1 MKKIFALFIS
11 AALALTAVGCG
22 GNTTDTSSASSSAEA
37 TTQENTETTKTDST
51 EATDAADTE
60 TATSQDASST
70 EPLNIAYLVSAN
82 LGDMSFYD
90 SAYSGLQL
98 AEEKLGATVDVTE
111 CGNDVAKFKD
121 ALLDAAE
128 SNKNYDL
135 IILGSP
141 FLEQLETYA
150 DDYPDKEFI
159 IFDTDIDRSKS
170 ATQFN
175 NVYCI
180 TYKSNEASFLA
191 GYLATKLT
199 SSGAEGFND
208 QNMISFLGGRDN
220 PVVNDFLVGYV
231 DGALN
236 ASPDVKVA
244 YSYANSYTDSAKGKE
259 LALSMFNQGS
269 DVCFAVAGGTGTG
282 AIEAAIEKNA
292 YIIGVD
298 MDQALLYKETKPEYS
313 SVIFTSV
320 LKNVGPSVYDA
331 VEAKQ
336 NGTLEMGT
344 TVKLGIAEGGV
355 GLADNEFFTA
365 IVPEE
370 LRTEVK
376 ELEAKVTSGDIKI
389 ASAYD
394 EGLDVTTFLEK
405 VKP

>member
-11 AALALTAVGCG
+11 ATLALTAVGCG
-22 GNTTDTSSASSSAEA
+22 STSTEPTSTTA
-37 TTQENTETTKTDST
+37 ST
-51 EATDAADTE
+51 EATSEENSQEATD
-60 TATSQDASST
+60 ATSTEATNAATSEESSNT

-150 DDYPDKEFI
+150 DDYPEKEFV
-159 IFDTDIDRSKS
+159 IFDTDIDRTKS
-170 ATQFN
+170 ASEFS
-175 NVYCI
+175 NVHCI

-199 SSGAEGFND
+199 TSGAEGFNE
-208 QNMISFLGGRDN
+208 QKMISFLGGRDN

-231 DGALN
+231 DGALK
-236 ASPDVKVA
+236 ADPEVKVA
-244 YSYANSYTDSAKGKE
+244 YSYANSYTDSAKGKD
-259 LALSMFNQGS
+259 LTLSMFNQGS
-269 DVCFAVAGGTGTG
+269 DICFAVAGGTGTG
-282 AIEAAIEKNA
+282 AIEAAIEKKA
-292 YIIGVD
+292 YVIGVD
-298 MDQALLYKETKPEYS
+298 MDQALLYKDTKPEYS

-320 LKNVGPSVYDA
+320 LKNVGPSIYNA

-336 NGTLEMGT
+336 NGTLEMGK

-355 GLADNEFFTA
+355 GLADNEFFVA

-370 LRTEVK
+370 LRAEVK
-376 ELEAKVTSGDIKI
+376 ELEAQVTNGEIQI
-389 ASAYD
+389 ASSYD